1 MLTDFEH
8 YQKKVEGKNINSQT
22 LLATDYINHF
32 NEVHMMIDMLPMM
45 PDCIDDIRQWTPK
58 TYQKHFADSGF
69 AARELAIQAYAYSP
83 EIYRTAFEHTVGQ
96 MDQLVRQTIQR
107 LEKHLAADDMVSLQA
122 IINRYSPKMLQL
134 IEQCGAIIN
143 GEKVTTHQES
153 IDHYFDDNEQDL
165 DGEDLDQNAID
176 DLFG

>member
-1 MLTDFEH
+1 MLTDFER
-8 YQKKVEGKNINSQT
+8 YQKEVEGKNINPQT

-45 PDCIDDIRQWTPK
+45 PDCIDDVRQWAPK
-58 TYQKHFADSGF
+58 SYQKHFADSGF
-69 AARELAIQAYAYSP
+69 AAKELAIRAYDHSPAAYREP
-83 EIYRTAFEHTVGQ
+83 FEHTVRQ
-96 MDQLVRQTIQR
+96 MDGLVQQTVRR
-107 LEKHLAADDMVSLQA
+107 LEKHLAADDMAGLQA
-122 IINRYSPKMLQL
+122 IINRYSPKMRQL

-143 GEKVTTHQES
+143 GEKLTTHQES
-153 IDHYFDDNEQDL
+153 IDHYFDDDEQQL